1 MAKLR
6 IQGDSTGYVDLEAPT
21 NASSSTLNLDQVPQ
35 LNKGLGDTFTHN
47 SGKFEIRDSNGYT
60 RVTAYSGSAQL
71 GLFRSGDASA
81 GGGYIGADSDNALDV
96 RNASF
101 STLFT
106 VSQNGYVTMPY
117 QPAFHVTGLSAH
129 LYASTGG
136 GVIST
141 WLNTNLNRG
150 GHWNGSRWTV
160 PTGGTYL
167 VQFDPMYQHNG
178 GDITFQ
184 ILVNGV
190 QKAYNN
196 PHTKDSGGYY
206 PPWHNAPI
214 NWFGELNA
222 GDYVEFSWGSSG
234 DASTFIY
241 SGGLY
246 TRAWGYRL
254 G

>member
-1 MAKLR
+1 MSKLR
-6 IQGDSTGYVDLEAPT
+6 FQGDTSGYIDLEVPAV
-21 NASSSTLNLDQVPQ
+21 ASNKTINLDEIPQ
-35 LNKGLGDTFTHN
+35 LNSASGDTFIHS
-47 SGKFEIRDSNGYT
+47 SGKFEIRDSNGYA

-71 GLFRSGDASA
+71 GLFRQDAQTV
-81 GGGYIGADSDNALDV
+81 GGMYIGADWDEFRLYDS
-96 RNASF
+96 SF
-101 STLFT
+101 NIRMSVT
-106 VSQNGYVTMPY
+106 QDGYVTMPY

-129 LYASTGG
+129 LYASTGE

-214 NWFGELNA
+214 NWMGELNS
-222 GDYVEFSWGSSG
+222 GDYVEFSWSSG
-234 DASTFIY
+234 GSASTFIY